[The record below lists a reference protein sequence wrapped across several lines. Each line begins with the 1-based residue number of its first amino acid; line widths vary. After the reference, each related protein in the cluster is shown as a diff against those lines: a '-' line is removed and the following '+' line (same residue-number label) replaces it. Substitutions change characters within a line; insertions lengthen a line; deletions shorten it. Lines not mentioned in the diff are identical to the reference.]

1 MSFPTDDGDDDD
13 DDKDAVFVPPL
24 PSRVGSAEKR
34 KMREAVRLE
43 VKRNKIQKSM
53 PKFLDAQTASD
64 IDVALMDREKHGWSI
79 DQLMELAGLSVADVI
94 CDEKTT
100 QEWSRAII
108 LCGPGN
114 NGGDGLV
121 AAKHLAQRTW
131 SIDVWHPKLTDKAI
145 QSRKNGSE
153 GGKPW
158 KNEEL
163 FMGLY
168 YSCKAAGVR
177 FLQEDQ
183 LDLVGTKATMN
194 FERPNLL
201 DYELIVDAMFGFSFQ
216 GAPREPYKQLLKAV
230 TKTQEIVS
238 KMSRDGPEALV
249 FPKVLSIDIP
259 SGDDVN
265 EGPTKYSIH
274 PDFLVSLTAPKL
286 CVLRRAESKLCKYPC
301 RHFLGGRFISRKL
314 VDEFAERVDLEH
326 WNYILLEHEG
336 ETFKQYADLGFIHDV
351 DAFVQIG
358 P

>member
-1 MSFPTDDGDDDD
+1 MSFSTDDEE
-13 DDKDAVFVPPL
+13 VFMPTL
-24 PSRVGSAEKR
+24 PAYMGSIEKR
-34 KMREAVRLE
+34 KLREFLE
-43 VKRNKIQKSM
+43 LEKKRNKIQKSV

-94 CDEKTT
+94 HDEKTL
-100 QEWSRAII
+100 QNFSAII

-131 SIDVWHPKLTDKAI
+131 EIDVWHPKLTDKAI
-145 QSRKNGSE
+145 RSRKNGRKGE
-153 GGKPW
+153 KPW

-168 YSCKAAGVR
+168 HSCKAAGVR

-201 DYELIVDAMFGFSFQ
+201 DYELIVDAVFGFSFQ
-216 GAPREPYKQLLKAV
+216 GAPREPYKKLLKAV
-230 TKTQEIVS
+230 TKTQEIVR
-238 KMSRDGPEALV
+238 KTSREGPEALV

-265 EGPTKYSIH
+265 KGPTKYSIH

-286 CVLRRAESKLCKYPC
+286 CVLRRWESKLRKYPC

-314 VDEFAERVDLEH
+314 IDEFADRVDLNH
-326 WNYILLEHEG
+326 WDHTLLEHDG
-336 ETFKQYADLGFIHDV
+336 ETFKQYAELGFLHDV
-351 DAFVQIG
+351 DAFVHIG
-358 P
+358 PQ

>member
-1 MSFPTDDGDDDD
+1 MDDEDDEDED
-13 DDKDAVFVPPL
+13 EDALL
-24 PSRVGSAEKR
+24 PSAPPRERRKREEAQRRLEDREKR
-34 KMREAVRLE
+34 KKKGESVPR
-43 VKRNKIQKSM
+43 KYY
-53 PKFLDAQTASD
+53 LDAQTASD

-79 DQLMELAGLSVADVI
+79 DQLMELAGLSVADVM

-100 QEWSRAII
+100 REWSRAII

-131 SIDVWHPKLTDKAI
+131 SIDVWHPKLTDEAI

-153 GGKPW
+153 GEKPW

-183 LDLVGTKATMN
+183 LDLVGTHATEN

-238 KMSRDGPEALV
+238 EMSRDGPEAPV
-249 FPKVLSIDIP
+249 SPKVLSVDIP

-286 CVLRRAESKLCKYPC
+286 CVLRRAEGDRRKRPC
-301 RHFLGGRFISRKL
+301 RHFLGGRFISKKL
-314 VDEFAERVDLEH
+314 IDEFADRVDLEH
-326 WNYILLEHEG
+326 WYYAYLSDEDKNV
-336 ETFKQYADLGFIHDV
+336 KQYADLGFVVDDV
-351 DAFVQIG
+351 ESS
-358 P
+358 

>member
-94 CDEKTT
+94 HDEKTF
-100 QEWSRAII
+100 ESFSAII

-131 SIDVWHPKLTDKAI
+131 EIDVWHPKLTDKAI

-238 KMSRDGPEALV
+238 KMSRDGPEAFV

>member
-1 MSFPTDDGDDDD
+1 MDDDD
-13 DDKDAVFVPPL
+13 DDDDDDALL
-24 PSRVGSAEKR
+24 PSPPPRAVRSAERRKREEAHRLDREKR
-34 KMREAVRLE
+34 KKGESVPRYY
-43 VKRNKIQKSM
+43 
-53 PKFLDAQTASD
+53 LDAQTASD

-145 QSRKNGSE
+145 QSRKNGCE
-153 GGKPW
+153 GEKPW

-183 LDLVGTKATMN
+183 LDLVGTHATEN

-201 DYELIVDAMFGFSFQ
+201 DYELIVDAMFGFSFE

-238 KMSRDGPEALV
+238 EMSRDGPEALAW
-249 FPKVLSIDIP
+249 PKVLSVDIP

-286 CVLRRAESKLCKYPC
+286 CVLRRAEGDRCKHPC
-301 RHFLGGRFISRKL
+301 RHFLGGRFISKKL
-314 VDEFAERVDLEH
+314 IDEFTDRVDLEH
-326 WNYILLEHEG
+326 WYSMYLSDEDKNV
-336 ETFKQYADLGFIHDV
+336 KQYAVLGFVDDV
-351 DAFVQIG
+351 ESS
-358 P
+358 